1 MEIDIKSYR
10 ASMVEKHYVKKIVKK
25 GKYNYFSYNNM
36 QIQRRDKY
44 KRENEWTYK

>member
-1 MEIDIKSYR
+1 
-10 ASMVEKHYVKKIVKK
+10 MVEKNNVKKIVKK
-25 GKYNYFSYNNM
+25 GKNNYFSYNNM